1 MSIQK
6 SKNITDKNWGIFQL
20 QPITFDMKGIQG
32 LVRRWSLNK
41 NNRQNGISFTG
52 EEKKG
57 AFLVVA
63 LVVVAVGGYYYYIK
77 KQEKK

>member
-41 NNRQNGISFTG
+41 NNRESGITFTD

-57 AFLVVA
+57 ALLVVA
-63 LVVVAVGGYYYYIK
+63 FVLAVAGGYYYYSK
-77 KQEKK
+77 KEDK

>member
-1 MSIQK
+1 MPIQIR
-6 SKNITDKNWGIFQL
+6 NDITDKNSGIFQSQL
-20 QPITFDMKGIQG
+20 ITFDMKGIQG

-41 NNRQNGISFTG
+41 NNRQNGISFTD

-63 LVVVAVGGYYYYIK
+63 LVVVAFGGYYYYTK